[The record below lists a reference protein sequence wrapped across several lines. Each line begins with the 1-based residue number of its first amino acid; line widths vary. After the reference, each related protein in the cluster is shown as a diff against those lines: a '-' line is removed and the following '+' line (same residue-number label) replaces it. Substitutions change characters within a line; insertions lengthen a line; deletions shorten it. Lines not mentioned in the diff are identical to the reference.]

1 MHMTAEISMY
11 PLKDAYIPPIDA
23 FIARLAAVPGLV
35 VVTTATATR
44 VTGEFGL
51 VADTL
56 RDAMRE
62 SHDEHGQ
69 AVFVTKFIP
78 GLAAD

>member
-1 MHMTAEISMY
+1 MKLTAEISMY
-11 PLKDAYIPPIDA
+11 PLKDEYISPIDA

-44 VTGEFGL
+44 VTGEFAL

-62 SHDEHGQ
+62 SHDVHGR

-78 GLAAD
+78 GFAPD